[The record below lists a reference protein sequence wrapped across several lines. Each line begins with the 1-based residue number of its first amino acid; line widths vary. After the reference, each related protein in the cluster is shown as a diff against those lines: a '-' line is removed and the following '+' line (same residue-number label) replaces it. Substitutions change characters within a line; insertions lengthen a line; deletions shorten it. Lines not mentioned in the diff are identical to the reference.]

1 MDEVKIDAM
10 RRGGKIL
17 GNLLRDLKQH
27 VRPGMTGV
35 EVDAW
40 VRNEIVKRGAGVA
53 YDMLDDK
60 FPGAIC
66 ISVND
71 ELVHGVPKDEP
82 FEIGDKVSFDL
93 DIFYKG
99 YFTDSAFTMIVG
111 GEKTASSAVRQQLSV
126 TESAMWEGIE
136 KIRAGVHL
144 GDIGYAVQRTLE
156 RGKLGVITDY
166 IGHGIGETMHEKP
179 DVPNYGRRGHG
190 YILQAGDTICVEPM
204 SSLGK
209 PRTQVDNDNGWTVRL
224 KDGSIGAHFE
234 HTILVLPDGYEVLT
248 LAD

>member
-126 TESAMWEGIE
+126 PGPSSPLRQVAAAEYAHGLLRCEHEGPLRQVLRRPVDRTEP
-136 KIRAGVHL
+136 H
-144 GDIGYAVQRTLE
+144 AV
-156 RGKLGVITDY
+156 
-166 IGHGIGETMHEKP
+166 
-179 DVPNYGRRGHG
+179 
-190 YILQAGDTICVEPM
+190 
-204 SSLGK
+204 
-209 PRTQVDNDNGWTVRL
+209 
-224 KDGSIGAHFE
+224 
-234 HTILVLPDGYEVLT
+234 
-248 LAD
+248 